1 MTLQQPHTPSRE
13 ALDRVELRC
22 YATPQ
27 LARPAGLEPE
37 GTDLAA
43 ELEPERSDVAGL
55 IASTFGPF
63 GYFISVR
70 GRSPSTFGTPRG
82 RRVRETG

>member
-13 ALDRVELRC
+13 ALDRELRC

-37 GTDLAA
+37 GADLAA

-63 GYFISVR
+63 SYFISVR
-70 GRSPSTFGTPRG
+70 GAFPFNFRNSRG
-82 RRVRETG
+82 